1 MINKQ
6 GQKERA
12 ETGIKNLCRRLLFSG
27 ILKGEIRMERKTAL
41 ITGASRGIG
50 QAAAAAFAKEGYDLV
65 LNCIHSREKLWN
77 FSKELE
83 ESFEI
88 RTHFWCGDVGS
99 YAFVRH
105 MFERAAEFCAGI
117 DLLINNAGISY
128 MGLIGDMSYED
139 WERVLHTNLTSV
151 FACCKCAVP
160 YMLSRKRGKII
171 NISSDWGVCGASCET
186 AYSASKG
193 GVNAFTRAL
202 AKELAPSNIQV
213 NAVACGVIDTDM
225 NAGFDRFE
233 RKSLEEEIPAG
244 YFAKPDEVA
253 EFLCQLSVAPAYLT
267 GQVIRFDGGWV

>member
-1 MINKQ
+1 MIK
-6 GQKERA
+6 KA
-12 ETGIKNLCRRLLFSG
+12 FIS
-27 ILKGEIRMERKTAL
+27 
-41 ITGASRGIG
+41 GASHGIG
-50 QAAAAAFAKEGYDLV
+50 KAIAYQLASHGCHLA
-65 LNCIHSREKLWN
+65 LNCKNSGETLTQLCI
-77 FSKELE
+77 ELE
-83 ESFEI
+83 NQYGI
-88 RTHFWCGDVGS
+88 RAIPLIGDIGDYPTVCDIFTQIKQQMGDL
-99 YAFVRH
+99 H
-105 MFERAAEFCAGI
+105 
-117 DLLINNAGISY
+117 LLINNAGISY
-128 MGLIGDMSYED
+128 LGLIGDMSYED

-213 NAVACGVIDTDM
+213 NAVACGVIYTDM